1 MLIRDLIYARRTL
14 RKSPIFAA
22 TAILTI
28 ALGIGATTAIFSVA
42 HAVLLRP
49 LPYKNPDRL
58 VFALSDMR
66 KRNVKDF
73 PFSNADFLDLRNG
86 SKDVFQ
92 DVAAVQT
99 FRNVVPREDGSPE
112 LVRGAGVSTN
122 FFGMMGAATV
132 LGRGFVDADGVPQ
145 APPAPGAAPAAAPA
159 VPAVLVISY
168 DYWQRRFGGKPDVL
182 GKSLPAG
189 GPGGTQIVGV
199 LAPGFELLFPPDT
212 NTERLPDIWF
222 ALRIPYDNVNRNQV
236 QHRVIAR
243 LKDGVTLEQA
253 QSAVDRISAETRKN
267 FLISGTAGY
276 AIRLEPMHAHV
287 VREVRPAL
295 LALMGA
301 VVFLLLIAC
310 ANVANLLLVRASLR
324 ERELAVR
331 TAMGGSRWALIRQTL
346 AEAAVLACAGA
357 GLGLAL
363 AYAGISELR
372 ALAPPSL
379 PRLDTI
385 AIDPVVI
392 AFTAAAAL
400 VAAGLFGIVPALRA
414 SRPDV
419 AIVLRGSSRT
429 TGLGNAGMLRNV
441 VVVAEVAL
449 SFVLLIG
456 SGLMV
461 RSFLELQRI
470 DPGFDSGH
478 LLTFLTL
485 GGRRGAQPPQRAA
498 WVRDL
503 ANKLRALPGVRS
515 VTAAT
520 PFPLAG
526 PFFPIRWGLAAAL
539 TDPSKFQAVDNL
551 FVLPG
556 YFETM
561 HTPLIAGR
569 GFTDADNAGD
579 RDVVVVDQL
588 LAAKAFPNESAIG
601 KRILIRVRKL
611 EPEWVEIIG
620 VAAHVRTTSLA
631 VAGREQVYFTD
642 GYVDHGR
649 VNRWALRVNGD
660 PAQLAAEVRAAVAQ
674 HDSHMVLMEMQPM
687 DTLVGLAQAATRF
700 QLLLIGVFAAIA
712 AILAGVGL
720 YGVLAT
726 LVRQR
731 TAEIGVRMALGAAP
745 GGIFQLIVSHGLRL
759 SAAGILVGLAA
770 AAGVTRV
777 MSSMLIGVKPIDPA
791 TYAAMAG
798 LFLVIAAIASWLP
811 ARRAAALDPT
821 VALRGE

>member
-1 MLIRDLIYARRTL
+1 MFIRDLIYALRTL

-42 HAVLLRP
+42 NAVLLRP

-86 SKDVFQ
+86 SKNVFQ

-112 LVRGAGVSTN
+112 LVRGAAISTN

-132 LGRGFVDADGVPQ
+132 LGRGFIDADGVPQ
-145 APPAPGAAPAAAPA
+145 TAPAPGGAAAAAPA

-168 DYWQRRFGGKPDVL
+168 DFWQRRFGGKPDVL
-182 GKSLPAG
+182 GRSLPAG

-222 ALRIPYDNVNRNQV
+222 ALRIPYDNINRNQV

-253 QSAVDRISAETRKN
+253 QSAVDRIAAETRKN

-287 VREVRPAL
+287 VEEVRPAL

-363 AYAGISELR
+363 AFAGISELR

-429 TGLGNAGMLRNV
+429 TG
-441 VVVAEVAL
+441 
-449 SFVLLIG
+449 
-456 SGLMV
+456 SG
-461 RSFLELQRI
+461 
-470 DPGFDSGH
+470 
-478 LLTFLTL
+478 
-485 GGRRGAQPPQRAA
+485 
-498 WVRDL
+498 
-503 ANKLRALPGVRS
+503 
-515 VTAAT
+515 
-520 PFPLAG
+520 
-526 PFFPIRWGLAAAL
+526 
-539 TDPSKFQAVDNL
+539 
-551 FVLPG
+551 
-556 YFETM
+556 
-561 HTPLIAGR
+561 
-569 GFTDADNAGD
+569 
-579 RDVVVVDQL
+579 
-588 LAAKAFPNESAIG
+588 
-601 KRILIRVRKL
+601 
-611 EPEWVEIIG
+611 
-620 VAAHVRTTSLA
+620 
-631 VAGREQVYFTD
+631 
-642 GYVDHGR
+642 
-649 VNRWALRVNGD
+649 
-660 PAQLAAEVRAAVAQ
+660 
-674 HDSHMVLMEMQPM
+674 
-687 DTLVGLAQAATRF
+687 
-700 QLLLIGVFAAIA
+700 
-712 AILAGVGL
+712 
-720 YGVLAT
+720 
-726 LVRQR
+726 
-731 TAEIGVRMALGAAP
+731 
-745 GGIFQLIVSHGLRL
+745 
-759 SAAGILVGLAA
+759 
-770 AAGVTRV
+770 
-777 MSSMLIGVKPIDPA
+777 
-791 TYAAMAG
+791 
-798 LFLVIAAIASWLP
+798 
-811 ARRAAALDPT
+811 
-821 VALRGE
+821 

>member
-1 MLIRDLIYARRTL
+1 MLIRDLIYALRTL